1 MKPAVLLKILLVMSM
16 ISAVSAFADSFFIL
30 FFPNLYAQTPS
41 MMAQSF
47 DAHLVDAMK
56 QVVEIN
62 LALPQGFHLTMCL
75 LWGLS
80 FAGCLL
86 MWKRRQ
92 SGFHCYT
99 LSQLLLILVPLL
111 FIGKGAVGLGNVMF
125 TVLFVLCYWR
135 LMKTFEETPMTS
147 ESSESSEPSD

>member
-1 MKPAVLLKILLVMSM
+1 MPPKTTLKILLVLSM
-16 ISAVSAFADSFFIL
+16 ISAVVSGVL
-30 FFPNLYAQTPS
+30 CFFPSLYGHLPALVAWMGFDEHMVGAMS
-41 MMAQSF
+41 RLAEIEMAMPREYT
-47 DAHLVDAMK
+47 L
-56 QVVEIN
+56 I
-62 LALPQGFHLTMCL
+62 LGCL
-75 LWGLS
+75 WLLS
-80 FAGCLL
+80 FTGCLL
-86 MWKRRQ
+86 MWKYRP